1 MEIARAREILDPE
14 HREPYESLEPINEA
28 CRMGVEALRRRVPES
43 PYPDG
48 DAGVMACPSCGSGEY
63 LHNEDGNRCRFCG
76 QCGQAIDWDGSTTVY
91 ECVDRE
97 HDAWRCRA
105 CGYIENFEADGPT
118 ENGWHFCPGCGREI
132 IVEAVNPCPFDN
144 DNCMC
149 QFCETPC
156 NNGLNC
162 SDCAH
167 EGKTVHDVLLC
178 TGFNGSM
185 EQYTENWKRKQM
197 EKLGGGQE

>member
-76 QCGQAIDWDGSTTVY
+76 QKVRKALSALRMGLDARGMCAR
-91 ECVDRE
+91 DR
-97 HDAWRCRA
+97 A
-105 CGYIENFEADGPT
+105 
-118 ENGWHFCPGCGREI
+118 GRTAETGEKFMLFLPI
-132 IVEAVNPCPFDN
+132 HEEERNTSAVGELPRS
-144 DNCMC
+144 
-149 QFCETPC
+149 
-156 NNGLNC
+156 L
-162 SDCAH
+162 
-167 EGKTVHDVLLC
+167 
-178 TGFNGSM
+178 
-185 EQYTENWKRKQM
+185 
-197 EKLGGGQE
+197 

>member
-76 QCGQAIDWDGSTTVY
+76 QCGQAIDWDGSPRLLFPSEDAV
-91 ECVDRE
+91 RE
-97 HDAWRCRA
+97 YQEREELKEWVRVAAGWDKIGRYTLEQLRA
-105 CGYIENFEADGPT
+105 VKKI
-118 ENGWHFCPGCGREI
+118 
-132 IVEAVNPCPFDN
+132 
-144 DNCMC
+144 
-149 QFCETPC
+149 
-156 NNGLNC
+156 L
-162 SDCAH
+162 
-167 EGKTVHDVLLC
+167 EG
-178 TGFNGSM
+178 
-185 EQYTENWKRKQM
+185 
-197 EKLGGGQE
+197 